1 MNNLVGNNVTSSLN
15 SLPGSRV
22 YFSAILGFLSTFDR
36 LQYYYYHRQNLTYF
50 SERLLSSINTMAL
63 ERGSLLQ
70 NLIKDCDNS
79 LCSGI
84 NSAYENMLGSL
95 DRQKE
100 YSPPGFLE
108 KNENGIGFFANN
120 LEFFFFELPGI
131 IVLYITFSLLFRLL
145 FNFRIS
151 RLIRKYSFYGVL
163 VFIMFEGNVEQFAFY
178 FFAECRLLYSA
189 TPLHKLGRVFM
200 LLFFFPLLVSSFCGI
215 TLSLVYYKKLVK
227 YFMEDCRKVSLLAI
241 LLESLEKG
249 IFPLLFGSVHALLL
263 ENLLAQTITL
273 GAIEATYFFVKL
285 ITLGSGTAKYH
296 FKVIILSLTSLLRL
310 VLIATFY
317 LY

>member
-1 MNNLVGNNVTSSLN
+1 MNSLVGNNVTSSLN

-36 LQYYYYHRQNLTYF
+36 LQFYYYHRQNLTYF
-50 SERLLSSINTMAL
+50 SERLLSSVNTMAL

-70 NLIKDCDNS
+70 NLIQDCDNS
-79 LCSGI
+79 LCEGI
-84 NSAYENMLGSL
+84 NSAYENVLSSL

-131 IVLYITFSLLFRLL
+131 IVVYVAFALLFRLL
-145 FNFRIS
+145 FNFRVS

-163 VFIMFEGNVEQFAFY
+163 VFIMFEGSVEQFAFY

-200 LLFFFPLLVSSFCGI
+200 LLFFFPLIIFTVGGLTFFLVH
-215 TLSLVYYKKLVK
+215 YKKLVK

-249 IFPLLFGSVHALLL
+249 IFPLIFGSIHALLL

-273 GAIEATYFFVKL
+273 GAVEAAYFCVKL
-285 ITLGSGTAKYH
+285 VTLGSGTAKYH
-296 FKVIILSLTSLLRL
+296 FKVVMLSLTSLLRL